1 MWSVLKSRS
10 FSSSP
15 ATQQWKLGLSM
26 LNRSLSFS
34 SSATND
40 GADEGIRSGELLK
53 LEEVETILRD
63 VKADNVKVFPIP
75 KHCDFADFMVVATG
89 RSAWHVCF
97 QPLLRFGPCSTN
109 DSFQLH
115 RVPLGTSLDEVCSPE
130 AGVGVMFSEKE
141 KTNKAEGHGITLF
154 CDSAALLVSF
164 KCQQCKAEG

>member
-1 MWSVLKSRS
+1 FKGFWRFSVAAGIPMWSVLKSRS

-89 RSAWHVCF
+89 RSAWHVRNIS
-97 QPLLRFGPCSTN
+97 QALIYK
-109 DSFQLH
+109 
-115 RVPLGTSLDEVCSPE
+115 
-130 AGVGVMFSEKE
+130 AG
-141 KTNKAEGHGITLF
+141 
-154 CDSAALLVSF
+154 
-164 KCQQCKAEG
+164 